1 MTKTKKEKSTVLR
14 PESTIKERRRMKEKI
29 LVIDDM
35 ANIAFIAKAI
45 LSREGYD
52 VTTAYG
58 YYDAGEKMARADFDL
73 VLTDL
78 DFGENK
84 TGIDILK
91 EVKKTDP
98 TCPVIIHTGNTD
110 YMMASDA
117 KLFGAYDYMSKPV
130 EQEKLL
136 HTVRMALSH
145 RTMPGDNANTDE
157 YRKKNKTG
165 ALIT

>member
-1 MTKTKKEKSTVLR
+1 
-14 PESTIKERRRMKEKI
+14 MKEKI

-35 ANIAFIAKAI
+35 ENIAFLVKTI

-58 YYDAGEKMARADFDL
+58 YNDAREKMDRADFDL
-73 VLTDL
+73 VLTDINL
-78 DFGENK
+78 GEGK
-84 TGIDILK
+84 TGIDVLK
-91 EVKKTDP
+91 EVKKTNS
-98 TCPVIIHTGNTD
+98 TCPVIINSANVD
-110 YMMASDA
+110 YMIASDA

-157 YRKKNKTG
+157 YRKRYKTKT
-165 ALIT
+165 LLT

>member
-1 MTKTKKEKSTVLR
+1 
-14 PESTIKERRRMKEKI
+14 MKGKI

-35 ANIAFIAKAI
+35 ENIAFLVKTI

-58 YYDAGEKMARADFDL
+58 YYDAREKMARTDFDL
-73 VLTDL
+73 VLTDINL
-78 DFGENK
+78 GEDK

-91 EVKKTDP
+91 EVKKTNP
-98 TCPVIIHTGNTD
+98 ACPVIINTGNVD
-110 YMMASDA
+110 YMIASDA

-145 RTMPGDNANTDE
+145 RTMPGDNDGTDV
-157 YRKKNKTG
+157 YRKRHKVG